1 MISKATNLTA
11 ISLTHPE
18 KVTYFIICLFRN
30 PNTDPTGD
38 DLKLQKK
45 DYLQ

>member
-18 KVTYFIICLFRN
+18 KVTYFIIFLFRN
-30 PNTDPTGD
+30 LSTNPAD
-38 DLKLQKK
+38 DDRPSQNKY
-45 DYLQ
+45 YLQ